1 VLGLLQLGVSD
12 AQRIETLLRPR
23 PSARPSFLPARKP
36 RQSPRPARR
45 KPPRLPASTHP
56 SKQIPT
62 RRRRSRG
69 CPGPAIHFAR
79 ASPPAHFLS
88 SGRAAACASRARRR
102 TSRRAAAPPPANVRN
117 NPTSC
122 SPKRRGAEFP
132 RPFEFTNVSRSLA
145 GSGAF
150 LPRSKILLLF
160 GCQFVQVMSQR
171 VQLQLGDFPV
181 QVLRHNI
188 HLRFHFFVVLHQVFR
203 GKRLIRETHIH
214 HGSGMPFGRGQIHQ
228 ASFGNEVNL
237 AAVLHQEFIHQRSNF
252 PLASG

>member
-1 VLGLLQLGVSD
+1 
-12 AQRIETLLRPR
+12 
-23 PSARPSFLPARKP
+23 
-36 RQSPRPARR
+36 SPRPARR

-102 TSRRAAAPPPANVRN
+102 RSRRAAAPPPANVRN

-150 LPRSKILLLF
+150 LPRSEILFLL
-160 GCQFVQVMSQR
+160 GGQLVQMVSER
-171 VQLQLGDFPV
+171 VQFHLGDFAV
-181 QVLRHNI
+181 QVLRHNV
-188 HLRFHFFVVLHQVFR
+188 HLRLHLFVMLHQVFR
-203 GKRLIRETHIH
+203 GKRLVRKAHVH
-214 HGSGMPFGRGQIHQ
+214 HGSRMSFGRGQVH
-228 ASFGNEVNL
+228 
-237 AAVLHQEFIHQRSNF
+237 
-252 PLASG
+252 